1 VPPFA
6 GRLPFPFDGLR
17 LFMGG
22 LVAGPVGRAS
32 VGVFV
37 PVDAIV
43 GDDDEDEEG
52 DEEAV
57 SFGITITIHDTHR
70 EMLR

>member
-1 VPPFA
+1 M
-6 GRLPFPFDGLR
+6 GGLVT
-17 LFMGG
+17 GG